1 MTYRCIISQPDG
13 HFKTGGS
20 GRPEASCPAGNDFSY
35 QFLILIEVFPGP
47 CYNVAVRRIIMDPR
61 IKKIED
67 LSLNAWP
74 SHQIEIYDG
83 WLLRFSYFY
92 THRTNCVE
100 QIGASAIP
108 LDEKIRYVEEAYRR
122 WGTPSIFKISPLI
135 DPSFD
140 AMLADRGYQ
149 TEHENDNMV
158 CDIPTPEGSSVI
170 ESTRAPGEA
179 SGSAA
184 SADSSGIFM
193 PGGASDA
200 AALFREPGQENV
212 RLEINRFIPASWI
225 EALFQLKGTTNVMH
239 RKVVP
244 SMYQAIPKET
254 FCISIRTADTERRI
268 VGTGLG
274 ILDRDY
280 VGVYAI
286 HVHPDYRR
294 RHLAKRIVRTI
305 MEEGRRHGARH
316 AYLQVVRGND
326 PAVRM
331 YEALG
336 FRRLYTDY
344 FRVLRNI

>member
-1 MTYRCIISQPDG
+1 
-13 HFKTGGS
+13 
-20 GRPEASCPAGNDFSY
+20 
-35 QFLILIEVFPGP
+35 
-47 CYNVAVRRIIMDPR
+47 MDPR

-158 CDIPTPEGSSVI
+158 CDIPTPEGSAV
-170 ESTRAPGEA
+170 
-179 SGSAA
+179 
-184 SADSSGIFM
+184 